1 MSKIYVGA
9 RAQNMDIGAEV
20 ANITRVNLVVDSEH
34 MYTAGDD
41 TGRTIEVECPW
52 GTEKMAADILA
63 RVGNVQYKPFS
74 AEMALLDPAF
84 EIGDAV
90 TIGGVYSQIA
100 DADCTYNGASLV
112 TIKTPELDEIDDEY
126 PGEKTK
132 QSSIERKIAYT
143 RSLISKTA
151 EQIRQEVANEV
162 EGLSASVT
170 VELDSIRQ
178 EVEDEINGLS
188 AAIEI
193 DLTKISGRL
202 EDAESSIEV
211 AITTLDG
218 FTVTTTNEDGS
229 KTITLKDGVV
239 TADAIAAGAIT
250 ANKIATGVIPTSTS
264 DLTNDSGWED
274 YTGIVQIIGNT
285 VDADYI
291 QARGVTARYLLGGS
305 VGLIP
310 YSGADEI
317 GSITI
322 TETSTGYGLGIS
334 TGEEAGGI
342 KIEANGGNVY
352 AKSSGGQFLMLGDGI
367 CQLNGGPLVL
377 DKNSF
382 GTELPATGVYGQV
395 FFLLK

>member
-1 MSKIYVGA
+1 MDKVYIGRGMAEFSPGLETLPISKVELLNENGEIVG
-9 RAQNMDIGAEV
+9 V
-20 ANITRVNLVVDSEH
+20 
-34 MYTAGDD
+34 AGDD
-41 TGRTIEVECPW
+41 TGRVLTAANPD
-52 GTEKMAADILA
+52 GTDAMAADILA
-63 RVGNVQYKPFS
+63 SVGGFVYRPY
-74 AEMALLDPAF
+74 EGEDALIDPAA
-84 EIGDAV
+84 ELGDGV
-90 TIGGVYSQIA
+90 TVGGIYSVLANENITFDGLYSSGISA
-100 DADCTYNGASLV
+100 PT
-112 TIKTPELDEIDDEY
+112 TDEIEDEY
-126 PGEKTK
+126 PYLSEY
-132 QSSIERKIAYT
+132 QRIQRSIAGT

-151 EQIRQEVANEV
+151 EQIRQEVANDV

-274 YTGIVQIIGNT
+274 YTGIVQIIGDT